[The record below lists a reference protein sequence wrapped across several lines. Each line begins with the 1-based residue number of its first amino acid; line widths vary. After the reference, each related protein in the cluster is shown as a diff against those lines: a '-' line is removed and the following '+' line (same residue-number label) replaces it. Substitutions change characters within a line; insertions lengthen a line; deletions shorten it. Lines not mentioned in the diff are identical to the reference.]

1 MDKEKRI
8 TADIRNHTCRLK
20 SPLLSNIMLNELD
33 KELEARGLN
42 FVRYADD
49 CVITVRS
56 SAAANRVMHTI
67 TRWIEKKLGLKVNM
81 TKTKVT
87 KPGKFWILER

>member
-1 MDKEKRI
+1 
-8 TADIRNHTCRLK
+8 
-20 SPLLSNIMLNELD
+20 MLNELD
-33 KELEARGLN
+33 KELETRGLN

-67 TRWIEKKLGLKVNM
+67 TRWIEKKLGLKINM

-87 KPGKFWILER
+87 KPGKLKYCRASYSITEKMQFILTCPGS